1 MTTRILLVEDDQLTA
16 KGLEYLL
23 ERAGYVVK
31 AAPDLASACIIIADS
46 HYDVALLDISLPDG
60 ESFDFANRLKATFP
74 ETILIFLTAKDGED
88 DIVRGLKL
96 GADDYVVKP
105 FRSRELLL
113 RIRNHLER
121 QHPAPSTLS
130 CGVVTLRPESNEV
143 EVAGMV
149 IMLTAL
155 ETKLLS
161 CLLENAGHA
170 VSRARLLDEIYAATD
185 KIVTDNALTVYLK
198 RLRQKLSVPGLIE
211 TLKNT
216 GYRLNEISE
225 LTETEM

>member
-1 MTTRILLVEDDQLTA
+1 
-16 KGLEYLL
+16 
-23 ERAGYVVK
+23 
-31 AAPDLASACIIIADS
+31 
-46 HYDVALLDISLPDG
+46 
-60 ESFDFANRLKATFP
+60 
-74 ETILIFLTAKDGED
+74 
-88 DIVRGLKL
+88 
-96 GADDYVVKP
+96 
-105 FRSRELLL
+105 
-113 RIRNHLER
+113 
-121 QHPAPSTLS
+121 
-130 CGVVTLRPESNEV
+130 
-143 EVAGMV
+143 
-149 IMLTAL
+149 MLTAL

-225 LTETEM
+225 LTETEV